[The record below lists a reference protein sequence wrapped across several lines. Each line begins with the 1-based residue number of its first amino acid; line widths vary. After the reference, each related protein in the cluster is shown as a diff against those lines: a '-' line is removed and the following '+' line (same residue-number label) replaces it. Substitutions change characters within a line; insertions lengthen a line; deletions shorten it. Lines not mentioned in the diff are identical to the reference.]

1 MILTAFFP
9 TLLYYLHPIMLTSP
23 SVTGRQGAILLFIKS
38 DHLALSLEKAFT
50 ANGYQTILVKTEDA
64 VLAVMKEAVPSL
76 LIVEHQ
82 PGNSVGLRQLRMAT
96 TIPIVALSTGKKSG
110 TDEESLHGYDE
121 EIDLVVSNQT
131 PRELVARVRA
141 ILRRSAPSMEQAHR
155 HYRVGNIQMDLDRH
169 EVRVGVQTIEL
180 TPKEF
185 KILLQFLE
193 APGRVFSRQEM
204 LNRVWGEGYALE
216 EHALDV
222 HIHSLRQK
230 IEIDPAEPGRIITVR
245 GVGYKL
251 RV

>member
-1 MILTAFFP
+1 MIGP
-9 TLLYYLHPIMLTSP
+9 
-23 SVTGRQGAILLFIKS
+23 QGSILLFAKS
-38 DHLALSLEKAFT
+38 EPLGRSLEKAFIAHGFRIMVVTTESAVFT
-50 ANGYQTILVKTEDA
+50 AT
-64 VLAVMKEAVPSL
+64 KEVVPSL
-76 LIVEHQ
+76 IIIERQHERPLY
-82 PGNSVGLRQLRMAT
+82 LRQLRTFT
-96 TIPIVALSTGKKSG
+96 TVPIVALSHGERALS
-110 TDEESLHGYDE
+110 DEEFLQDYDE
-121 EIDLVVSNQT
+121 EIDLVVSGQT

-141 ILRRSAPSMEQAHR
+141 ILRRRTHWAEQTHK
-155 HYRVGNIQMDLDRH
+155 HYRAGNIRMDLDRH
-169 EVRVGVQTIEL
+169 EVTVHGKVIEL

-185 KILLQFLE
+185 KILYQFME

-230 IEIDPAEPGRIITVR
+230 IEIDPGQPNLIVTVR

>member
-1 MILTAFFP
+1 
-9 TLLYYLHPIMLTSP
+9 MLTSP
-23 SVTGRQGAILLFIKS
+23 SMTGRQGAILLFIQS
-38 DHLALSLEKAFT
+38 DHLALSLEKAFIT
-50 ANGYQTILVKTEDA
+50 NGYQTIQVKTENA
-64 VLAVMKEAVPSL
+64 VFTAMKEAVPSL
-76 LIVEHQ
+76 LIIEHQ
-82 PGNSVGLRQLRMAT
+82 PDSAVSLRQLRRAT
-96 TIPIVALSTGKKSG
+96 TIPIVALSTAKKSSG
-110 TDEESLHGYDE
+110 DDDSLHGYDE

-141 ILRRSAPSMEQAHR
+141 ILRRSAPSGEQAHR
-155 HYRVGNIQMDLDRH
+155 HYRAGNIRIDLDRH
-169 EVRVGVQTIEL
+169 EVTVGEQTVEL

-185 KILLQFLE
+185 KILLQFIE

-230 IEIDPAEPGRIITVR
+230 IEISPSEPGCIVTVR

>member
-1 MILTAFFP
+1 MVGP
-9 TLLYYLHPIMLTSP
+9 QS
-23 SVTGRQGAILLFIKS
+23 SILLFAKS
-38 DHLALSLEKAFT
+38 ELLGRSLEKAFT
-50 ANGYQTILVKTEDA
+50 AHGFQIMVVSTETA
-64 VLAVMKEAVPSL
+64 IFTVAKEVVPSL
-76 LIVEHQ
+76 IMIERQLER
-82 PGNSVGLRQLRMAT
+82 PLYLKQLRMFT
-96 TIPIVALSTGKKSG
+96 NVPIVAFSQGEQALS
-110 TDEESLHGYDE
+110 DEDFLQDYDE
-121 EIDLVVSNQT
+121 EIDLVVSGQT

-141 ILRRSAPSMEQAHR
+141 ILRRRAQRTEQTHT
-155 HYRVGNIQMDLDRH
+155 HYRAGKVRMDLDRH
-169 EVRVGVQTIEL
+169 EVTVNEKVIEL

-185 KILLQFLE
+185 KILYQFME

-230 IEIDPAEPGRIITVR
+230 IEVEPGQPNLIITVR